1 MARQARVFLTQGEL
15 QDVLNNLGV
24 SVRWNVIKND
34 YEITPTDWKRDLL
47 TEEPEML
54 NSLLWECLRARYAG
68 VTMQNIDLL
77 LSNIAHENRINPPL
91 QAIQETAWDGVDRFA
106 SLYRIMNIPADDTLS
121 RTLIKKWFWQGASL
135 LQNSKADP
143 FGADGVLVLQGAAG
157 YGKTLF
163 FNCCAMKPKFFKE
176 GGRISEY
183 DKDHERRDL
192 TAWITEL
199 GELERTLTQKNFE
212 AFKAF
217 VTNSI
222 DCYRLPYARKD
233 VEAPR
238 RTNLGAT
245 CNGTEFIIDEGVSRR
260 CWTIPITQKMDIDG
274 LLKFDFQQLWAQ
286 ALTLS
291 QADLQ
296 GYRLTNQ
303 EREDLAGR
311 NLSYT
316 EKLPAQ
322 AEIEDI
328 VSEML
333 ENDPEAMTEFHTT
346 ATQFKRDYYPVLK
359 NYTAQQITK
368 AFVALGFEYDREHS
382 FRLDGIK
389 ACWILSTECAHKLN
403 MQTLN

>member
-1 MARQARVFLTQGEL
+1 MARQARTYLTQGVL
-15 QDVLNNLGV
+15 QDVLRERGITV
-24 SVRWNVIKND
+24 QWNVIKNG
-34 YEITPTDWKRDLL
+34 YEITATNWKRELL

-54 NSLLWECLRARYAG
+54 NSLLWEDLRMLYSG
-68 VTMQNIDLL
+68 VTVQNIDLM

-91 QAIQETAWDGVDRFA
+91 QAIQQAAWDGVDRFPI
-106 SLYRIMNIPADDTLS
+106 LYRIMNLPEDDTLS
-121 RTLIKKWFWQGASL
+121 RKLIKKWFWQGASM

-143 FGADGVLVLQGAAG
+143 FGADGILVLQGAAG

-163 FNCCAMKPKFFKE
+163 FKCCAMKSKFFKE

-183 DKDHERRDL
+183 DKDHERRNV

-217 VTNSI
+217 VTTAF
-222 DCYRLPYARKD
+222 DMYRLPYARND

-274 LLKFDFQQLWAQ
+274 LLKFDFLQLWAQ

-311 NLSYT
+311 NMNYT

-322 AEIEDI
+322 EEIEDI
-328 VSEML
+328 ISAMSD
-333 ENDPEAMTEFHTT
+333 NNPESMETFHTT
-346 ATQFKRDYYPVLK
+346 ATQFKQQHYQVLRDY
-359 NYTAQQITK
+359 TSRQITK
-368 AFVALGFEYDREHS
+368 AFVALGFEFDRVHS
-382 FRLDGIK
+382 FRLDGVK
-389 ACWILSTECAHKLN
+389 SCWILSPEFAHKLN
-403 MQTLN
+403 THSMN